1 MASRRQRATKTAT
14 GWRMSCMR
22 RGSETGFVQPQENT
36 AKGGPYGYLQQEE
49 PGYSVRW
56 QDEQARENLN
66 KGKIPLKIKEKKK
79 IIVVVVK
86 HKNRL
91 PRGVMEPPSLET
103 FQTRT
108 DTDYKQVD
116 LTLNLDQTLKIG
128 PAGGQMTSCGLPK
141 PQLFYEPIT
150 YANRWKS
157 ITTSEVLHFTTQIT
171 IKAIET
177 IRHQHLRSWRGMKNH
192 CTTILFTPEWCVT
205 ENELCTYQTGHCTLW
220 RVQSH
225 HRQWWLQE
233 ESQGSH

>member
-1 MASRRQRATKTAT
+1 MASRRQRATKTSA

-36 AKGGPYGYLQQEE
+36 AKGGPYGFLQQEE

-66 KGKIPLKIKEKKK
+66 KGKIPLKIKEEKK
-79 IIVVVVK
+79 IIVIVVK

-91 PRGVMEPPSLET
+91 PRGVMESPSLET
-103 FQTRT
+103 FQTWT

-116 LTLNLDQTLKIG
+116 LTLNLE
-128 PAGGQMTSCGLPK
+128 
-141 PQLFYEPIT
+141 FYEPIT
-150 YANRWKS
+150 YAHRWKS

-177 IRHQHLRSWRGMKNH
+177 IRHQHLCSWRGMKNH

-205 ENELCTYQTGHCTLW
+205 ENELYTYQTGHCTLW